1 MNNSSDIIYR
11 YWGKVRPDHEAGP
24 AYHLLPYHCLDVAAV
39 ASVWWDASPTIP
51 RSFCYSASL
60 TEDQVRAWVLFFI
73 ALHDYGKF
81 DARFQMRAKP
91 VWRKLYPDAG
101 TFKLLPSEHDWKH
114 YLHGEAGLFWFQR
127 DCTEMLNIQTGDDEY
142 RLDFLDDPGEIAQG
156 RWESWKPWIE
166 AVTGH
171 HGHIKWSEYV
181 SSYAFSPTSDKR
193 LKEIDRKA
201 RKVWFSSIE
210 RLFLHPVGLSL
221 NHDPP
226 TISPLLAGFCS
237 VSDWLGSRSDDE
249 NFRFYSQ
256 SDDLNKYFERSRDE
270 DAKRVMELSGII
282 GRPRQY
288 NGIKALLKPEYE
300 PRPLQVLMESLP
312 LETGLT
318 IIEAPTGSGKT
329 EAALSYA
336 WRLIEIGLADSII
349 FALPTQAT
357 ANAMLDRLERIS
369 TVLFEDS
376 PNLLLAHGLARFNK
390 TFARLK
396 GKSQAASSRED
407 GWSQCSAWLAESRKR
422 VFFGQIGVCTVDQ
435 VLISVLPVRHRFVRS
450 FGVGR
455 GILIIDEVHAY
466 DAYMY
471 GLLEEVLRQQ
481 KAAGG
486 IVVLLSATLPGHQRQ
501 QLCSAWGSALSDQ
514 DKIAPYPLVIWT
526 KGDKISPFILS
537 KTQQPEP
544 FSINIEC
551 LSSHDMMP
559 DECLIERIVTA
570 AESGVQVA
578 IVSNLVD
585 AAQQLTKRFT
595 AITSV
600 PVDLFHSRYCFR
612 DRQAKEQDAIK
623 RFGPDGKRDKGRIL
637 VATQVV
643 EQSLDVD
650 FDWLI
655 TQLCPI
661 DLLFQ
666 RMGRLHRHHR
676 HQRPHRF
683 EKPICTV
690 LLPEGYDYGLHGLIY
705 ANTRVLWRTFQK
717 LITSPE
723 GKIVFPDAYRSWIE
737 PIYQEELW
745 GDEPDEVE
753 AGYEKYKD
761 ELWVKR
767 HGARLM
773 INNAFAINPFAD
785 TDQSVTAV
793 TRDGEMN
800 LTLIPFY
807 KMSGNQ
813 VLLDGTKLN
822 SLDDYRQM
830 EALTLN
836 SIGVPASWR
845 NYMGQA
851 DDKGRFWLEMQ
862 PEGESFV
869 GQGNRATFKY
879 HKDMGLEKKNESTD

>member
-1 MNNSSDIIYR
+1 MDNSADIIYR
-11 YWGKVRPDHEAGP
+11 YWGKARSDDETGP
-24 AYHLLPYHCLDVAAV
+24 SYHLLPYHCLDVAAV
-39 ASVWWDASPTIP
+39 ASVWWDATPTIP
-51 RSFCYSASL
+51 RSFCYGTSL
-60 TEDQVRAWVLFFI
+60 KKDQVRAWALFFI

-91 VWRKLYPDAG
+91 VWQKLYPDAG
-101 TFKLLPSEHDWKH
+101 SFELLPSEHELKR
-114 YLHGEAGLFWFQR
+114 YIHGEAGLFWFQR
-127 DCTEMLNIQTGDDEY
+127 DSTEMLNITTDDDEY
-142 RLDFLDDPGEIAQG
+142 GLNFLDDPGETTHN
-156 RWESWKPWIE
+156 RWEAWKPWIE

-181 SSYAFSPTSDKR
+181 SSYDFSPTSGQR
-193 LKEIDRKA
+193 LKAIDRKA
-201 RKVWFSSIE
+201 REVWLSTIAH
-210 RLFLHPVGLSL
+210 LFLHPVGLSL
-221 NHDPP
+221 DHDPP
-226 TISPLLAGFCS
+226 PISPLLAGFCS
-237 VSDWLGSRSDDE
+237 VSDWLGSRNDDE

-256 SDDLNKYFERSRDE
+256 SADLSNYFERSRRE
-270 DAKRVMELSGII
+270 DAKPILDLSGVI
-282 GRPRQY
+282 GQPRQY
-288 NGIKALLKPEYE
+288 DGIKALLKPEYV
-300 PRPLQVLMESLP
+300 PRPLQILMERLP

-329 EAALSYA
+329 EAALAYA
-336 WRLIEIGLADSII
+336 WRLIEIGLANSII

-369 TVLFEDS
+369 TVLFEES
-376 PNLLLAHGLARFNK
+376 PNVLLAHGLARFNK
-390 TFARLK
+390 TFTRLK
-396 GKSQAASSRED
+396 GKSQAASSRKD
-407 GWSQCSAWLAESRKR
+407 GWSQCSEWLAESRKR

-450 FGVGR
+450 FGLGR

-486 IVVLLSATLPGHQRQ
+486 SAILLSATLPGHQRQ
-501 QLCSAWGSALSDQ
+501 QLCSAWGAAQSEQAET
-514 DKIAPYPLVIWT
+514 APYPLLTWT
-526 KGDKISPFILS
+526 KGDKISPFILE

-551 LSSHDMMP
+551 LSPHNMMP
-559 DECLIERIVTA
+559 HECLMERIATA
-570 AESGVQVA
+570 AENGAQVA
-578 IVSNLVD
+578 VVCNLVD
-585 AAQQLTKRFT
+585 AAQQLTKQLRT
-595 AITSV
+595 VTSV

-612 DRQAKEQDAIK
+612 DRQTREQDAIK
-623 RFGPDGKRDKGRIL
+623 RFGPDGKRGKGRIL

-655 TQLCPI
+655 TQLCPV

-666 RMGRLHRHHR
+666 RMGRLHRHQW
-676 HQRPHRF
+676 HQRPHGF

-690 LLPEGYDYGLHGLIY
+690 LLPEGWDYGLHGLIY
-705 ANTRVLWRTFQK
+705 ANTRVLWRTSQK
-717 LITSPE
+717 LMTSR
-723 GKIVFPDAYRSWIE
+723 KIIFPDAYRSWIE
-737 PIYQEELW
+737 SIYQEELW
-745 GDEPDEVE
+745 GDEPEEVE

-767 HGARLM
+767 HSARRM
-773 INNAFAINPFAD
+773 INSAFERNPFSD

-800 LTLIPFY
+800 LTLIPFC
-807 KMSGNQ
+807 KMSGSRI
-813 VLLDGTKLN
+813 LLDGTKLN
-822 SLDDYRQM
+822 VLDDYRQL
-830 EALTLN
+830 EALTMN

-845 NYMGQA
+845 SDLDQA

-862 PEGESFV
+862 PEGKSFV
-869 GQGNRATFKY
+869 GQCNRATFKY
-879 HKDMGLEKKNESTD
+879 HKAMGLEKKNESTD